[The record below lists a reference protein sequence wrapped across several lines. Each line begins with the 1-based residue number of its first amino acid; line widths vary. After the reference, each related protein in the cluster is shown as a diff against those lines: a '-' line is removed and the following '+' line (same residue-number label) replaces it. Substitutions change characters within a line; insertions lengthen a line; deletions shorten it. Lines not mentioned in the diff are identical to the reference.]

1 MPPRGRKPKPESLK
15 VIQGTTRKDR
25 MNEDAPKPDLSIPVP
40 GDHLSPEALMEWG
53 RISRE
58 LHKLGLLT
66 EIDRPA
72 LEAYCQAY
80 GRWVAAEREMK
91 KPDFSMIIITPKGAQ
106 IQNPLIGIAN
116 TSVEIM
122 RKFLTEFGM
131 TPSSRSRV
139 IVPKEKTKKNAFG
152 AMGS

>member
-1 MPPRGRKPKPESLK
+1 
-15 VIQGTTRKDR
+15 
-25 MNEDAPKPDLSIPVP
+25 
-40 GDHLSPEALMEWG
+40 MEWG

-80 GRWVAAEREMK
+80 GRWAEVSRLMK
-91 KPDFSMIIITPKGAQ
+91 APEFSWIITTPKGAQ
-106 IQNPLIGIAN
+106 IQNPLVGVAN

-122 RKFLTEFGM
+122 RKFLAEFGM